1 MYSTSKLPPFQRNC
15 HGNFAHHKRTRYLK
29 KPLFIPLKNTTLKDI
44 IVRSRH
50 KLTSADKKNI
60 TRTTK
65 ITTQVNNR
73 NTKLTNPKEVV
84 KPKPCEKPFCKT
96 CQHFVSSE
104 SFKSTV
110 TQQSFRIRHPFT
122 CNSRNIILSNH
133 LFQMW

>member
-1 MYSTSKLPPFQRNC
+1 MKTSHTISEHNTYKTFVHPPQK
-15 HGNFAHHKRTRYLK
+15 HHSERH
-29 KPLFIPLKNTTLKDI
+29 N
-44 IVRSRH
+44 VRSRY
-50 KLTSADKKNI
+50 KLTSADKNNI

-73 NTKLTNPKEVV
+73 NTKLTNPKEVE

-122 CNSRNIILSNH
+122 CNSSNIILSNH